1 MAQLDILITNNAGG
15 RGNTPNANG
24 NPTNQP
30 ATTGGNTATAATRDT
45 SVKQTMASVYVHRVF
60 SIATSTA
67 KSMARFSISQY
78 GDMTGDY
85 LGQKKIDNAISL
97 AETMIS
103 IGTTTV
109 MGAMS
114 GGFVGALFGLAT
126 STISAGVNSWQASV
140 QIEKNITRANNA
152 ANYNSQRIGS
162 VLVNGN
168 RG

>member
-1 MAQLDILITNNAGG
+1 
-15 RGNTPNANG
+15 
-24 NPTNQP
+24 
-30 ATTGGNTATAATRDT
+30 
-45 SVKQTMASVYVHRVF
+45 
-60 SIATSTA
+60 
-67 KSMARFSISQY
+67 
-78 GDMTGDY
+78 
-85 LGQKKIDNAISL
+85 
-97 AETMIS
+97 MIS
-103 IGTTTV
+103 IGTTTI

-152 ANYNSQRIGS
+152 ANYNAQRIGS